1 MKKEHL
7 KLGLKSEFFYDY
19 LSPLYR
25 KTIFLVEPLQTQR
38 GLGIKNTRFFCFRGK
53 KSTYSI
59 ESLGTDDKNYLTK
72 IADYKRFYI
81 FFAALRF
88 FFKFERGRCNPKTK
102 YHIN

>member
-38 GLGIKNTRFFCFRGK
+38 GLGIIKH
-53 KSTYSI
+53 
-59 ESLGTDDKNYLTK
+59 
-72 IADYKRFYI
+72 
-81 FFAALRF
+81 ALLLF
-88 FFKFERGRCNPKTK
+88 
-102 YHIN
+102 